1 MVFGVATQL
10 CTFTKMHPTV
20 PLEMGEF
27 YVQIIPSQKPLEL
40 KVFSVAVLLIL
51 VTSLNFFIVI
61 EVTVQFSL
69 LANVE
74 TCNFG
79 TC

>member
-1 MVFGVATQL
+1 MYIYHNASNSTL
-10 CTFTKMHPTV
+10 KM
-20 PLEMGEF
+20 GDF
-27 YVQIIPSQKPLEL
+27 YGTQIIPSHKALEL
-40 KVFSVAVLLIL
+40 KVLSVAVSLIV

-61 EVTVQFSL
+61 EVTIQFSL

-74 TCNFG
+74 TFNFG